1 MASNLKFMRRMMEL
15 MRLICAAGFRE
26 WLEQADCLAAAFDRD
41 GRRLRFKLASE
52 QELGVTVI
60 PVSPRLSPE
69 DGRRGGQKSAT
80 LQNAVHTR
88 KNLSLCVVR
97 WWLRGRCFRRIV
109 VDRRWELRGMPRL
122 RM

>member
-52 QELGVTVI
+52 QEFGVAVI

-69 DGRRGGQKSAT
+69 HGRRGDQKSAT
-80 LQNAVHTR
+80 LQNAGHTR
-88 KNLSLCVVR
+88 KNLSLCVGR
-97 WWLRGRCFRRIV
+97 WW
-109 VDRRWELRGMPRL
+109 
-122 RM
+122 